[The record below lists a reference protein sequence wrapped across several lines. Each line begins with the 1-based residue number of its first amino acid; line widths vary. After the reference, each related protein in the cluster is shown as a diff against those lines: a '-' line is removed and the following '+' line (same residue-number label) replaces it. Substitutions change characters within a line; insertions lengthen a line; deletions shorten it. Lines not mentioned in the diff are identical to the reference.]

1 MSNGEQP
8 VGKTKWK
15 QGGFDKV
22 KNSDKSTYG
31 STSAEP
37 QDIEMIDVANVKGGQ
52 LIAGASLGDISDSVP
67 KREVNK
73 FAGQH
78 CQAPKG
84 DGICGAVLSRYN
96 PHPVPICQP
105 CAERLSN
112 ASLHRGESPDLE
124 EIWRRIVNKQDKARL
139 EDMASRTS
147 GVQETTLESKTRST
161 AAAKDAIPK
170 ASVA

>member
-1 MSNGEQP
+1 MSNGGQP

-15 QGGFDKV
+15 QGWFDTAK
-22 KNSDKSTYG
+22 KPDKSKDGPTP
-31 STSAEP
+31 AEP
-37 QDIEMIDVANVKGGQ
+37 HDIETINAANVKDSQ
-52 LIAGASLGDISDSVP
+52 LTAGASLGDISDSAP

-96 PHPVPICQP
+96 PHSVPICQP

-124 EIWRRIVNKQDKARL
+124 KIWQRIVNKRDKARL
-139 EDMASRTS
+139 EDMASRPS

-161 AAAKDAIPK
+161 AAAEDAIPK